1 MGAKCAFFLSEQD
14 LNALQLAAER
24 VLEECGFSLCD
35 SHLLKLFSNAGAKVD
50 AASGRVRVPAVLL
63 RELLSRAPRRYG
75 IRGIDGTQ
83 FTVGGNT
90 PGVFAIT
97 HDPWIVDYATL
108 EPRRPGLADVARHT
122 ALAQLTDGVV
132 CASCMDFPVVECDD
146 ASSPFRALEVHLL
159 NHTKHYAVLA
169 ASPERFALWTQL
181 LDVLEDAAVPSV
193 GCLATSGIPV
203 VSPLTLTA
211 PNCTLLVESIARGCA
226 IMPTICPMAG
236 TTSPYTLAGTLL
248 LGHCENLYLAAL
260 TQLVRP
266 GHPFLYTLGPSV
278 SDLRSGHDRYY
289 TLDKALWK
297 VAAVQLAHASG
308 LPAGA
313 EMGGSMRPRYDMQ
326 TGAEGMMFMAAAV
339 ASGADL
345 LCGLGSF
352 FNGIGMSAEMMVVQE
367 EWLDAARFLAR
378 GIRVDADRLAVES
391 LLEGG
396 PGANFLTDITTLRHA
411 RDDEFHQSEMWDCA
425 AGPEHSRS
433 LLERAHDRVK
443 LLTKEYASPV
453 PGAAQEALRRYFAD
467 LYGKFEAA
475 SGAGN
480 AGPVVA

>member
-1 MGAKCAFFLSEQD
+1 
-14 LNALQLAAER
+14 
-24 VLEECGFSLCD
+24 
-35 SHLLKLFSNAGAKVD
+35 
-50 AASGRVRVPAVLL
+50 
-63 RELLSRAPRRYG
+63 
-75 IRGIDGTQ
+75 
-83 FTVGGNT
+83 
-90 PGVFAIT
+90 
-97 HDPWIVDYATL
+97 
-108 EPRRPGLADVARHT
+108 
-122 ALAQLTDGVV
+122 
-132 CASCMDFPVVECDD
+132 
-146 ASSPFRALEVHLL
+146 
-159 NHTKHYAVLA
+159 
-169 ASPERFALWTQL
+169 
-181 LDVLEDAAVPSV
+181 
-193 GCLATSGIPV
+193 
-203 VSPLTLTA
+203 
-211 PNCTLLVESIARGCA
+211 
-226 IMPTICPMAG
+226 
-236 TTSPYTLAGTLL
+236 
-248 LGHCENLYLAAL
+248 
-260 TQLVRP
+260 
-266 GHPFLYTLGPSV
+266 
-278 SDLRSGHDRYY
+278 
-289 TLDKALWK
+289 
-297 VAAVQLAHASG
+297 
-308 LPAGA
+308 
-313 EMGGSMRPRYDMQ
+313 
-326 TGAEGMMFMAAAV
+326 MFMAAAV